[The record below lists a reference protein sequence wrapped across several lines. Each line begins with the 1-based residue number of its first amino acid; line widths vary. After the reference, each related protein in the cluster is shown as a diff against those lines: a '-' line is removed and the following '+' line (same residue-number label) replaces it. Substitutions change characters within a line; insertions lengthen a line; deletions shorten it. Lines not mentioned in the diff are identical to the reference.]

1 MISRLTAQRTLME
14 EAARLIKDQPGPIF
28 ELGLGSG
35 RTFDHLRQML
45 PDREIFAFD
54 RAIAAHPK
62 SIPDGDHLIL
72 GEIRETLKFCGPR
85 IPGKPAFIHV
95 DLGSGDPT
103 QDLFPLLAV
112 AACRE
117 WSAPGTIILADRPL
131 EGAFR
136 ELPRPPGCPKSGHV
150 LLRAE
155 VGPQGVAAERVRIA
169 FYAPLKPPDHPVAS
183 GDPLW
188 RAG

>member
-1 MISRLTAQRTLME
+1 MSRLDFMISRLTAQRTLME
-14 EAARLIKDQPGPIF
+14 EAARLIKDQPGPVF

-35 RTFDHLRQML
+35 RTFDHLRQLL

-72 GEIRETLKFCGPR
+72 GEIRETLRFCGPR

-103 QDLFPLLAV
+103 QDLITRVLAV
-112 AACRE
+112 AACRRVVG
-117 WSAPGTIILADRPL
+117 PRHDHPCRPAAR
-131 EGAFR
+131 GR
-136 ELPRPPGCPKSGHV
+136 LPRAAAPARLP
-150 LLRAE
+150 E
-155 VGPQGVAAERVRIA
+155 VGPRVAPRRVDFGGVIR
-169 FYAPLKPPDHPVAS
+169 KTGCAS
-183 GDPLW
+183 PFTHL
-188 RAG
+188 

>member
-1 MISRLTAQRTLME
+1 VSRLDFMISRLTAQRTLME
-14 EAARLIKDQPGPIF
+14 EAARLIKDKPGPVF

-35 RTFDHLRQML
+35 RTFDHLRQLL

-103 QDLFPLLAV
+103 QDLITRSWLSPLV
-112 AACRE
+112 VE
-117 WSAPGTIILADRPL
+117 WSDSGTVILADRPL
-131 EGAFR
+131 EGNFR

-155 VGPQGVAAERVRIA
+155 
-169 FYAPLKPPDHPVAS
+169 
-183 GDPLW
+183 
-188 RAG
+188 